1 MRPALGV
8 VHRRDRAARVRMLAC
23 ALAGLLVAGAARAQ
37 DKVGSAAAVEGKA
50 EVLHQGTTEWAP
62 LAAGDPVFVGDQ
74 VRTQADSKLKLV
86 FREDSVLS
94 LAANSTL
101 AVTEQTVAPAPASSF
116 SLMLGTL
123 KAIVT
128 ERYSEPRAR
137 FEVQTPTAVA
147 GVRGTG
153 FIASYDSTQDET
165 LVVGLYD
172 TTHVR
177 STSDAKG
184 AHAVD
189 LGPGRSTR
197 VRRGKLPLAPTRLP
211 EDQLRGLEGSTSLA
225 AAGTT
230 PSREFAPTHGVD
242 PNAADA
248 KHPERAGNRA
258 ISNEGQVIDQQ
269 QFKHGGKPPG
279 PLPH

>member
-1 MRPALGV
+1 MRRTTSRLFTCTMA
-8 VHRRDRAARVRMLAC
+8 
-23 ALAGLLVAGAARAQ
+23 LLVVAAVARAQ
-37 DKVGSAAAVEGKA
+37 EKVGSAAALEGKA
-50 EVLHQGTTEWAP
+50 EVLHQGTTGWAP

-74 VRTQADSKLKLV
+74 VRTLADSKLKLV

-94 LAANSTL
+94 LAASSTL
-101 AVTEQTVAPAPASSF
+101 TVTEQTVAPVPSSSF
-116 SLMLGTL
+116 SLLLGTL

-137 FEVQTPTAVA
+137 FEVETPTAIA

-153 FIASYDSTQDET
+153 FIASYDASQDET

-177 STSDAKG
+177 ASTDAKG
-184 AHAVD
+184 AHTVD
-189 LGPGRSTR
+189 LGPGRVTR
-197 VRRGKLPLAPTRLP
+197 VRRGKMPLAPTKLP
-211 EDQLRGLEGSTSLA
+211 EDQLRGLEGATNLA
-225 AAGTT
+225 AAGTSPT
-230 PSREFAPTHGVD
+230 REFGATHGSQG
-242 PNAADA
+242 NTLDA
-248 KHPERAGNRA
+248 KRPEHSGSQA
-258 ISNEGQVIDQQ
+258 ITTEGQVVDQQ